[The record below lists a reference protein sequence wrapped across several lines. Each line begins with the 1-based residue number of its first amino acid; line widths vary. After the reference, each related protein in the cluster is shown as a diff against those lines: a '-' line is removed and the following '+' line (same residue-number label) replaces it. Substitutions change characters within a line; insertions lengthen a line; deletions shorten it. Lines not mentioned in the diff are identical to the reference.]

1 LLYQNF
7 TETTSSENF
16 TIPQLTIPQ
25 VRQNKKTNRHNTIK
39 SPHGFNEKLSLSFIY
54 FPGNPD
60 RINHF
65 FYVLLRMYPLFI
77 TRRNSHTVSEYIT
90 GTPRPD
96 TRCDA
101 GSDPASV
108 TFLTRNIHG
117 DVIPG
122 HRIPDNLVVTT
133 RMFRIYRWDVRRGY
147 SHRTG

>member
-1 LLYQNF
+1 M
-7 TETTSSENF
+7 
-16 TIPQLTIPQ
+16 
-25 VRQNKKTNRHNTIK
+25 V
-39 SPHGFNEKLSLSFIY
+39 FNEKVFPLFIH
-54 FPGNPD
+54 FPGDPD

-77 TRRNSHTVSEYIT
+77 TPGTSHAVNEHGT

-96 TRCDA
+96 TRGDA

-108 TFLTRNIHG
+108 TFLTRNIPG

-133 RMFRIYRWDVRRGY
+133 SMFCLYRWDVHRGY
-147 SHRTG
+147 PHRTG